1 MTKSSNT
8 NYNPYKA
15 ENPFLAMSVIGLQTT
30 SVMTEM
36 WLGAVRGMMAATQE
50 TSAEAKE
57 AESAQTTTS
66 AAAPVAAEKVS
77 VADQADD
84 LKKITGVGP
93 KLEQILNKQG
103 ISTYAQI
110 ADMSAKEMAKI
121 GESLGFPGRIE
132 RDDWAGQAKVLMEAK
147 K

>member
-1 MTKSSNT
+1 MTKSSNS
-8 NYNPYKA
+8 NYNPYTA
-15 ENPFLAMSVIGLQTT
+15 ENPFLAMSLIGLQTT

-36 WLGAVRGMMAATQE
+36 WLGAVRGAMAATD
-50 TSAEAKE
+50 EA
-57 AESAQTTTS
+57 SSTVAQTKPKPE
-66 AAAPVAAEKVS
+66 AAPAAAEKASVS
-77 VADQADD
+77 DQADD

-110 ADMSAKEMAKI
+110 ADMSAKEMAEI
-121 GESLGFPGRIE
+121 GENLGFPGRIE
-132 RDDWAGQAKVLMEAK
+132 RDDWTGQAKALMEAK

>member
-1 MTKSSNT
+1 MTKSSNS

-50 TSAEAKE
+50 TSDEPAK
-57 AESAQTTTS
+57 AESAPAST
-66 AAAPVAAEKVS
+66 AAVKVS
-77 VADQADD
+77 VSDQVDD

-132 RDDWAGQAKVLMEAK
+132 RDDWAGQAKALMEAK

>member
-1 MTKSSNT
+1 MTKQSSS

-36 WLGAVRGMMAATQE
+36 WLGAVRGMMAATPE
-50 TSAEAKE
+50 TDTVSTDADK
-57 AESAQTTTS
+57 
-66 AAAPVAAEKVS
+66 APVAAVKEELVI
-77 VADQADD
+77 VEPDD

-93 KLEQILNKQG
+93 KLVQVLKKQG
-103 ISTYAQI
+103 ISTYEQI
-110 ADMSAKEMAKI
+110 ANMSAKEMAEI
-121 GESLGFPGRIE
+121 GEKLGFLGRIE
-132 RDDWAGQAKVLMEAK
+132 RDDWAGQAKALIEAK